1 MPGESDGCRTPDQ
14 SSLVNRRQF
23 RLADLKFYP
32 VRHDHKAFLEKAS
45 KRRRFN
51 KTFEVLEFKFG
62 VAHKLAAADHKL

>member
-1 MPGESDGCRTPDQ
+1 M
-14 SSLVNRRQF
+14 
-23 RLADLKFYP
+23 ADLKFYP